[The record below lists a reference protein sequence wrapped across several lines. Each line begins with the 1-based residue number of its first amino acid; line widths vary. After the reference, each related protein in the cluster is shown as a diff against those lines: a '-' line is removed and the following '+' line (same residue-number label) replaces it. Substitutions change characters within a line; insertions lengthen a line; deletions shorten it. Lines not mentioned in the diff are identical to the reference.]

1 MKRDYF
7 IQKTSK
13 VEQTFKDEFKAELNS
28 PELLWD
34 NFLCDQFEKSNGVFP
49 CVMPRIS
56 HFTDENG
63 NNVDIG
69 AGGVNVVLKRD
80 GTHEYFRS
88 YGFAGKVKLTPVY
101 VA

>member
-1 MKRDYF
+1 MENE
-7 IQKTSK
+7 
-13 VEQTFKDEFKAELNS
+13 EQILQE
-28 PELLWD
+28 P
-34 NFLCDQFEKSNGVFP
+34 QGNGVLP

-63 NNVDIG
+63 NNVDIC